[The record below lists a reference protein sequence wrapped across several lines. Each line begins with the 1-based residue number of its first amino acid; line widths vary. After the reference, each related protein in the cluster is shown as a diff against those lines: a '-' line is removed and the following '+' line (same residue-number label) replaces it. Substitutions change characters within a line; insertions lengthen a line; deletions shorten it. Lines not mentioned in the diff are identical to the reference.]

1 MTEQKFNWKE
11 EFGKV
16 EASQEEFKEH
26 YRSAVIRMIV
36 ELEARA
42 LGMIYPDLAIKL
54 VDLSGCSVDED
65 SDVVIG
71 AREAIED
78 LAARSPYLFAP
89 QIKQGVPPA
98 KRFGEDG
105 FLEMAQ
111 KELGMKKF

>member
-1 MTEQKFNWKE
+1 MTEKEFNWKE
-11 EFGKV
+11 EFEKV

-26 YRSAVIRMIV
+26 YRSAVIRINV

-42 LGMIYPDLAIKL
+42 LGMIYPDLAVKL
-54 VDLSGCSVDED
+54 VDLSGCSFDED
-65 SDVVIG
+65 SNVVTG
-71 AREAIED
+71 AHEAIEN

-89 QIKQGVPPA
+89 QIKQGVAPP
-98 KRFGEDG
+98 KRFGGDG